1 MRLQK
6 SFQLALNIFVHSKL
20 RSWLTIIGII
30 VGIAAVVAI
39 LSISLGMQ
47 KELQN
52 RLGDLGADVLT
63 VSSGVQRAFG
73 GDFGENRGPGGEG
86 GASSTSIN
94 TKNLTAKD
102 VLAIRSVSN
111 VKFVMGQ
118 VSGKADVTY
127 STKTSKNMNV
137 NGVDVNFWKDIT
149 SEQIGSGRLLA
160 LGDSYSVV
168 IGKTLADSVFG
179 KEIPINTKI
188 IIGGK
193 SFNVVGILTEGRSV
207 YIPIDIARNTLSD
220 VGKYEFDSISVK
232 ISDVSISNQT
242 VTDITNKLMLSRGIL
257 NDKSRDFSVSNPAT
271 MQATIQST
279 LNMLTLFL
287 GAIAAISLIVGGIGI
302 ANTMFTSVLEKTKEI
317 GIMKAIGTQNK
328 DIMNI
333 FLINSGLI
341 GMVGGTGGVIIGIL
355 SSKLIS
361 SFAGITSPSTYEVSL
376 IVFGAILFA
385 VLIGMIA
392 GAIPAYRASKLN
404 PVDALRYE

>member
-63 VSSGVQRAFG
+63 VSPGVQRAVG
-73 GDFGENRGPGGEG
+73 GDFGGDRGPGGEG

-168 IGKTLADSVFG
+168 IGKTLA
-179 KEIPINTKI
+179 EIAKINL
-188 IIGGK
+188 
-193 SFNVVGILTEGRSV
+193 NLGR
-207 YIPIDIARNTLSD
+207 
-220 VGKYEFDSISVK
+220 
-232 ISDVSISNQT
+232 
-242 VTDITNKLMLSRGIL
+242 NKLLDLIKYVKDNYTPLS
-257 NDKSRDFSVSNPAT
+257 
-271 MQATIQST
+271 
-279 LNMLTLFL
+279 
-287 GAIAAISLIVGGIGI
+287 
-302 ANTMFTSVLEKTKEI
+302 
-317 GIMKAIGTQNK
+317 
-328 DIMNI
+328 
-333 FLINSGLI
+333 
-341 GMVGGTGGVIIGIL
+341 
-355 SSKLIS
+355 
-361 SFAGITSPSTYEVSL
+361 
-376 IVFGAILFA
+376 
-385 VLIGMIA
+385 
-392 GAIPAYRASKLN
+392 
-404 PVDALRYE
+404 